1 MKQEIGMRPAIH
13 TTTRVMPGGRIEVT
27 APEFVEGQAVEVI
40 VVLPETAGEQPDGI
54 ATFLNSLPD
63 RKRDAAYWEERER
76 EFKAERDSWD
86 R

>member
-1 MKQEIGMRPAIH
+1 MRPVIH
-13 TTTRVMPGGRIEVT
+13 TTARVLPGGRVEVT

-40 VVLPETAGEQPDGI
+40 VLLPEGTAERPGI

-63 RKRDAAYWEERER
+63 RNRDAAYWEERER
-76 EFKAERDSWD
+76 DFKAERDSWD